1 MRENRYKIT
10 NSLKEFIRPLY
21 NKFAN
26 KYATELGYWKKV
38 YIKEGNSFSNSFYE
52 KIFLNLAQECDDKF
66 LSNKVVAD
74 FGCGP
79 RGTLK
84 WIKSTDTKI
93 GIDVLADQYLNLFG
107 ASMLT
112 HNMIYL
118 KSTENTIP
126 LPTEYVDVMFTLNA
140 LDHVDNF
147 PRMCNEII
155 RVLKGGG
162 VFYGS
167 FNLEE
172 KATSAEPQ
180 QLTEKI
186 ISRYLLDK
194 FEIVTYR
201 VTNKGP
207 QGELFKHLYENN
219 LHYDKGE
226 EGILWVKAIKKL
238 KTDS

>member
-1 MRENRYKIT
+1 MKDKSQGIPT
-10 NSLKEFIRPLY
+10 FLKEMIRPLY

-26 KYATELGYWKKV
+26 KYATELGYWKKI
-38 YIKEGNSFSNSFYE
+38 YLREGNNFSNSFYE
-52 KIFLNLAQECDDKF
+52 KIFLNLAQESDDNF
-66 LSNKVVAD
+66 LTNKVVAD

-79 RGTLK
+79 RGSLK
-84 WIKSTDTKI
+84 WIKSTSNKI

-107 ASMLT
+107 NNMLT
-112 HNMIYL
+112 HEMVYL
-118 KSTENTIP
+118 KSTENVIP
-126 LPTEYVDVMFTLNA
+126 LPSEYVDVMFTLNA

-147 PRMCNEII
+147 PLMCNELI
-155 RVLKGGG
+155 RVLKVGG

-180 QLTEKI
+180 QLTEKLI
-186 ISRYLLDK
+186 NKYLLDNLK
-194 FEIVTYR
+194 VITYR

-207 QGELFKHLYENN
+207 QGDLFKHLYDNN

-226 EGILWVKAIKKL
+226 EGILWVKAGKKG
-238 KTDS
+238 